1 MLLGH
6 LRIYFVAS
14 LLAAAAVGSV
24 SARRNLYEK
33 TPDTCRMETQHYL
46 EPHVFSRLTSA
57 RCYKYMPSLA
67 FKNASR
73 LTYCGKGSLCRGDC
87 EGECFQPYGNDSDVQ
102 VLETFK
108 KGLYADRWKSCCL
121 AARECCQEMLA
132 NNHAG
137 QSAEKG
143 GLHCPATWDGW
154 TCYKDTPAGTTV
166 QKPCPAH
173 AYFITETPQ
182 CIKMSKKT
190 CWENGT
196 WFYSQEYG
204 KEYTFYDCGS
214 LEYHRSMTIF
224 SIVLHSL
231 SVIVLVP
238 AIAIFSIY
246 KQLQVHRISLHK
258 NFCVAMVLYDI
269 SVILVDAVFIL
280 DHVSEEKNIRVN
292 ENPNL
297 CKVLYTLSRYF
308 RLCQYA
314 WMFCEGFYLH
324 KLIASAFAEQK
335 SLLVF
340 YVIGWGCPAIF
351 VTISA
356 VLRAVRIGHPCW
368 MDNVEGYNWI
378 TLAPGLFCLFA
389 NFVFLCNI
397 IRVLV
402 TKLRSTHANEP
413 SQFRKAVRAV
423 LVLFPPVRHALFDD
437 GVPKSSQLWS
447 LGDLPV
453 HQQSVRWS
461 AGILCSC
468 DILLSQRRGAISVE
482 ALVRSLPATA
492 RVLKQERQQSG
503 HDPHV
508 GVHARHLSR
517 RLAQPQRLR
526 QEGQLSTQRRTR
538 RRTLELNRPPLSVE
552 YCNHLAFAR
561 LAHYFVPSC

>member
-1 MLLGH
+1 
-6 LRIYFVAS
+6 
-14 LLAAAAVGSV
+14 
-24 SARRNLYEK
+24 
-33 TPDTCRMETQHYL
+33 
-46 EPHVFSRLTSA
+46 
-57 RCYKYMPSLA
+57 
-67 FKNASR
+67 
-73 LTYCGKGSLCRGDC
+73 
-87 EGECFQPYGNDSDVQ
+87 
-102 VLETFK
+102 
-108 KGLYADRWKSCCL
+108 
-121 AARECCQEMLA
+121 MLA

-137 QSAEKG
+137 QSTEKD

-173 AYFITETPQ
+173 AYFLTETPQ

-258 NFCVAMVLYDI
+258 NFCVAMVLRKIFESTRTRTCARCCTHYHAT
-269 SVILVDAVFIL
+269 SGCAST
-280 DHVSEEKNIRVN
+280 HGCSAK
-292 ENPNL
+292 
-297 CKVLYTLSRYF
+297 
-308 RLCQYA
+308 
-314 WMFCEGFYLH
+314 GFYLH

-402 TKLRSTHANEP
+402 TKLRSAHANEP
-413 SQFRKAVRAV
+413 SQFR
-423 LVLFPPVRHALFDD
+423 
-437 GVPKSSQLWS
+437 
-447 LGDLPV
+447 
-453 HQQSVRWS
+453 
-461 AGILCSC
+461 
-468 DILLSQRRGAISVE
+468 
-482 ALVRSLPATA
+482 
-492 RVLKQERQQSG
+492 
-503 HDPHV
+503 
-508 GVHARHLSR
+508 
-517 RLAQPQRLR
+517 
-526 QEGQLSTQRRTR
+526 
-538 RRTLELNRPPLSVE
+538 
-552 YCNHLAFAR
+552 
-561 LAHYFVPSC
+561 

>member
-1 MLLGH
+1 M
-6 LRIYFVAS
+6 
-14 LLAAAAVGSV
+14 
-24 SARRNLYEK
+24 YEK
-33 TPDTCRMETQHYL
+33 VPGTCRMESQLYL
-46 EPHVFSRLTSA
+46 EPHLFGQLTCA

-73 LTYCGKGSLCRGDC
+73 LTYCDGGRLCRGEC
-87 EGECFQPYGNDSDVQ
+87 GTECFQAYGNASDAKIV
-102 VLETFK
+102 ETFK
-108 KGLYADRWKSCCL
+108 KRFYAERWSSCCL
-121 AARECCQEMLA
+121 AARECCREMLEDELSEPA
-132 NNHAG
+132 TL
-137 QSAEKG
+137 KD

-154 TCYKDTPAGTTV
+154 TCYKNTPAGSTV
-166 QKPCPAH
+166 HKPCPAH
-173 AYFITETPQ
+173 AYFITEQPQ

-231 SVIVLVP
+231 SVVVLVP
-238 AIAIFSIY
+238 AIIIFCVY
-246 KQLQVHRISLHK
+246 KQLQVHRIALHK

-269 SVILVDAVFIL
+269 SVILVDSVFIL
-280 DHVSEEKNIRVN
+280 DHVNEEKNIRVN

-324 KLIASAFAEQK
+324 RLITSAFAEQK

-351 VTISA
+351 VAMSA
-356 VLRAVRIGHPCW
+356 ALRALRTGHPFTSVLEELHGRYDLTCCRTCSCW
-368 MDNVEGYNWI
+368 MDNIEGYNWI

-402 TKLRSTHANEP
+402 TKLRSTHASEP

-423 LVLFPPVRHALFDD
+423 LVLFPLFGMHFLMTVYRSPANCGAWEVYQYISKASD
-437 GVPKSSQLWS
+437 GLQARNSSFGFFVAVIFCYFNGEVQ
-447 LGDLPV
+447 
-453 HQQSVRWS
+453 
-461 AGILCSC
+461 
-468 DILLSQRRGAISVE
+468 
-482 ALVRSLPATA
+482 
-492 RVLKQERQQSG
+492 
-503 HDPHV
+503 
-508 GVHARHLSR
+508 
-517 RLAQPQRLR
+517 
-526 QEGQLSTQRRTR
+526 GQLTRSIELVKLESSLARAGDR
-538 RRTLELNRPPLSVE
+538 RRSTRTQV
-552 YCNHLAFAR
+552 LA
-561 LAHYFVPSC
+561 C

>member
-1 MLLGH
+1 
-6 LRIYFVAS
+6 
-14 LLAAAAVGSV
+14 
-24 SARRNLYEK
+24 
-33 TPDTCRMETQHYL
+33 METQHYL

-73 LTYCGKGSLCRGDC
+73 LTYCGKGFLCRGDC

-108 KGLYADRWKSCCL
+108 KGLYADRWKSCCM

-132 NNHAG
+132 NNQAG
-137 QSAEKG
+137 QSAEKD

-356 VLRAVRIGHPCW
+356 VLRAVRIGHPEDSSCW

-423 LVLFPPVRHALFDD
+423 LVLFPLFGMHFLMTVYRSPANCGAWEIYQYISKASD
-437 GVPKSSQLWS
+437 GLQGFFVAVIFCYLNGEVLYLLRRSYGRYRLQRGFSS
-447 LGDLPV
+447 
-453 HQQSVRWS
+453 
-461 AGILCSC
+461 
-468 DILLSQRRGAISVE
+468 RRGNSLAMTRMSVSTH
-482 ALVRSLPATA
+482 VTSVGDSLNPNGSVKKDSCPRNGAP
-492 RVLKQERQQSG
+492 EEE
-503 HDPHV
+503 P
-508 GVHARHLSR
+508 
-517 RLAQPQRLR
+517 
-526 QEGQLSTQRRTR
+526 
-538 RRTLELNRPPLSVE
+538 LN
-552 YCNHLAFAR
+552 
-561 LAHYFVPSC
+561 

>member
-1 MLLGH
+1 MAIQSQGADHFLAGIFALCPGGSTANECRQ
-6 LRIYFVAS
+6 LPM
-14 LLAAAAVGSV
+14 LAAGAVCMV
-24 SARRNLYEK
+24 SARRNPYEK
-33 TPDTCRMETQHYL
+33 APGTCRMESQVYL

-73 LTYCGKGSLCRGDC
+73 LTYCRKGWLCRGECD
-87 EGECFQPYGNDSDVQ
+87 GECFQPYGNDSDVQ

-108 KGLYADRWKSCCL
+108 KGLYADRWKSCCR
-121 AARECCQEMLA
+121 AARDCCQEMIA
-132 NNHAG
+132 DDQAG
-137 QSAEKG
+137 LSATKE
-143 GLHCPATWDGW
+143 
-154 TCYKDTPAGTTV
+154 
-166 QKPCPAH
+166 
-173 AYFITETPQ
+173 
-182 CIKMSKKT
+182 MSKKT

-231 SVIVLVP
+231 SVVVLVP
-238 AIAIFSIY
+238 AIAIFSVY

-351 VTISA
+351 VSISA
-356 VLRAVRIGHPCW
+356 VLRAVRIGHP
-368 MDNVEGYNWI
+368 
-378 TLAPGLFCLFA
+378 
-389 NFVFLCNI
+389 
-397 IRVLV
+397 
-402 TKLRSTHANEP
+402 
-413 SQFRKAVRAV
+413 KAVRAV
-423 LVLFPPVRHALFDD
+423 LVLFPLFGMHFLMTVYRSPANCGAWEIYQYISKASD
-437 GVPKSSQLWS
+437 GLQVLYLLRRSYGRYRLQRGFSSRRGNSLAMTRMSVSTHVTS
-447 LGDLPV
+447 LGDSLNPNNG
-453 HQQSVRWS
+453 SVKKYS
-461 AGILCSC
+461 G
-468 DILLSQRRGAISVE
+468 
-482 ALVRSLPATA
+482 VRNGDTA
-492 RVLKQERQQSG
+492 PEE
-503 HDPHV
+503 
-508 GVHARHLSR
+508 
-517 RLAQPQRLR
+517 QP
-526 QEGQLSTQRRTR
+526 
-538 RRTLELNRPPLSVE
+538 LN
-552 YCNHLAFAR
+552 
-561 LAHYFVPSC
+561 

>member
-1 MLLGH
+1 MPLGH
-6 LRIYFVAS
+6 LRIYFFAS
-14 LLAAAAVGSV
+14 LLAAGAVCVV
-24 SARRNLYEK
+24 SARRNPHEK
-33 TPDTCRMETQHYL
+33 VPGTCRMESQLYL

-73 LTYCGKGSLCRGDC
+73 LTYCRRGWLCRGEC

-108 KGLYADRWKSCCL
+108 KGLYAGRWKSCCQ
-121 AARECCQEMLA
+121 AARDCCQEMIA
-132 NNHAG
+132 DDQAG
-137 QSAEKG
+137 LSMTKD

-231 SVIVLVP
+231 SVVVLVP
-238 AIAIFSIY
+238 AIAIFSVY

-351 VTISA
+351 VSISA
-356 VLRAVRIGHPCW
+356 VLRAVRIGHPEDSSCW

-423 LVLFPPVRHALFDD
+423 LVLFPLFGMHFLMTVYRSPANCGAWEIYQYISKASD
-437 GVPKSSQLWS
+437 GLQGFFVAVIFCYLNGEVLYLLRRSYGRYRLQRGFSSRRGNSLAMTRMSVSTHVTS
-447 LGDLPV
+447 LGDSLNPNNGSV
-453 HQQSVRWS
+453 KKYSCARNGDTAPEQQ
-461 AGILCSC
+461 
-468 DILLSQRRGAISVE
+468 
-482 ALVRSLPATA
+482 P
-492 RVLKQERQQSG
+492 
-503 HDPHV
+503 
-508 GVHARHLSR
+508 
-517 RLAQPQRLR
+517 
-526 QEGQLSTQRRTR
+526 
-538 RRTLELNRPPLSVE
+538 LN
-552 YCNHLAFAR
+552 
-561 LAHYFVPSC
+561 